1 MTRVPVR
8 ASRMSVVGTETAFE
22 VLAEVKRLEAQG
34 RRIYNFAIGE
44 PDFDTPEHIKQAG
57 IAAIRDN
64 YTHYSPSAG
73 IQPLREAIA
82 RVAGRLRGLRF
93 SADEVVVTPG
103 AKPIIYYT
111 LLSCV
116 DPGDEVI
123 YPNPGFP
130 IYESAIR
137 LAGAVPVPLYLREHR
152 GFVFDPDELSSRITP
167 RTRLVILNSP
177 HNPTGGVL
185 SREVLAWVAQLAVE
199 HDLWVLSDEI
209 YSRIL
214 FDGEFVSIAALPDM
228 RARTIVL
235 DGFSKI
241 YAMTGWRLGYGIM
254 PAPVAA
260 DVARLVTNVESCTAT
275 FTQMAGIA
283 ALEGPQEPS
292 EAMVA
297 EFRARRD
304 LVVELLDQV
313 PGVRVSPPSGAFYV
327 YPNVTEACRRVGAK
341 DAREFAS
348 RMLHEAGVALL
359 AGTAFGTPDPE
370 EDQQYVRLS
379 YAASREQLR
388 EGIARMREWV
398 EKGGA
403 R

>member
-1 MTRVPVR
+1 MPARAARMTQ
-8 ASRMSVVGTETAFE
+8 VGTETAFE
-22 VLAEVKRLEAQG
+22 VLAEVRRLEAEG
-34 RRIYNFAIGE
+34 RRIHNFAIGE
-44 PDFDTPEHIKQAG
+44 PDFDTPEHVKQAG
-57 IAAIRDN
+57 MAAIREN
-64 YTHYSPSAG
+64 HTHYSPSAG
-73 IQPLREAIA
+73 IQPLRDAIA
-82 RVAGRLRGLRF
+82 RVAGQLRGMRL
-93 SADEVVVTPG
+93 SPEEVVVTPG
-103 AKPIIYYT
+103 AKPIIYYA

-116 DPGDEVI
+116 DPGDEVV

-137 LAGAVPVPLYLREHR
+137 LAGAVPVPVYLREER
-152 GFVFDPDELSSRITP
+152 SFAFDPGDLERRITP

-185 SREVLAWVAQLAVE
+185 PREVLEEVARLAVR

-209 YSRIL
+209 YGRIL
-214 FDGEFVSIAALPDM
+214 FEGEFTSVASLPGM
-228 RARTIVL
+228 RERTVIL

-254 PAPVAA
+254 PAAVAK

-292 EAMVA
+292 DKMVA

-304 LVVELLDQV
+304 LVVELLGRI
-313 PGVRVSPPSGAFYV
+313 PGVRVAKPSGAFYV
-327 YPNVTEACRRVGAK
+327 YPNVTEACRRVGAR
-341 DAREFAS
+341 DAREFAG
-348 RMLHEAGVALL
+348 RLLQEAGVALL
-359 AGTAFGTPDPE
+359 SGSAFGTPEPGE
-370 EDQQYVRLS
+370 SRQYVRLS
-379 YAASREQLR
+379 YAASQEHLR
-388 EGIARMREWV
+388 DGIARIHRWV
-398 EKGGA
+398 EQAGVS